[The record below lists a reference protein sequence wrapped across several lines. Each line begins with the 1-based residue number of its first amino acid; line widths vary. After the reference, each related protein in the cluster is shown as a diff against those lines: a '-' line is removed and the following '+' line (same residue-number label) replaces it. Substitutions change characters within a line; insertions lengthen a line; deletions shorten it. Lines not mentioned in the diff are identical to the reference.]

1 MRLLFFSMWY
11 TPEPVGKPHS
21 LAKELKALGHDVTV
35 VTGFPNYPE
44 GSVYPDYRKPSAF
57 LVERIDGIKI
67 VRVRCMIDRSTSAVK
82 RLLSML
88 SYSVL
93 SFLAA
98 TLLDGRY
105 DMVWSYQIG
114 LPGSMY
120 SILKGIPH
128 VHEVQDLW
136 PEWGQGS
143 LGGMNGVLVKAL
155 IGFQRVIYLQATAIS
170 TISKGFAKKISTV
183 YGIAISKI
191 HVLPN
196 WADEKAFGR
205 KENSGHTRSEF
216 GLNEDFVVTYGGN
229 IGTAQGLEALVNA
242 ASALKGT
249 GCRVVI
255 AGDGVAKNKLE
266 RLSSELGASNII
278 YLPRLSPDRMG
289 ALLSVS
295 DVLYIGLS
303 RGEKYE
309 ITIPSKTY
317 AYLSAGK
324 PILASAEGDVADML
338 RNVGAGITCDAEDSV
353 QIGCAICA
361 FMKMT
366 KQELNDMGDKA
377 LYAASERFSGN
388 AVARHY
394 EELLENLLRKQ

>member
-21 LAKELKALGHDVTV
+21 LAKELKAFGHDVTV

-44 GSVYPDYRKPSAF
+44 GSVYTDYKKSNAF

-88 SYSVL
+88 SYSIL

-98 TLLDGRY
+98 TLLGGRY
-105 DMVWSYQIG
+105 DAVWSYQIG

-120 SILKGIPH
+120 SMLKGIPH
-128 VHEVQDLW
+128 LHEVQDLW
-136 PEWGQGS
+136 PAWGQGS
-143 LGGMNGVLVKAL
+143 LGGMNGVLAKVL
-155 IGFQRVIYLQATAIS
+155 VGFQRVIYLQATSIS
-170 TISKGFAKKISTV
+170 TISKGFAKKISIV
-183 YGIAISKI
+183 YGITFSKI

-196 WADEKAFGR
+196 WADGKAFGR

-216 GLNEDFVVTYGGN
+216 GLGEDFIVTYGGN

-242 ASALKGT
+242 ASALKDA
-249 GCRVVI
+249 GCSFVI

-266 RLSSELGASNII
+266 RLSSELGASNIVYI
-278 YLPRLSPDRMG
+278 PRLTPDRMG
-289 ALLSVS
+289 ALLSIS

-303 RGEKYE
+303 RGDKYE

-324 PILASAEGDVADML
+324 PILASAGGDVADLL
-338 RNVGAGITCDAEDSV
+338 RTVGAGITCDAEDPV
-353 QIGCAICA
+353 QIERAIRA

-366 KQELNDMGDKA
+366 KQGLNEMGEKA
-377 LYAASERFSGN
+377 FHAAAEKFSGN
-388 AVARHY
+388 VVARHY
-394 EELLENLLRKQ
+394 EELLESL

>member
-11 TPEPVGKPHS
+11 SPEPVGKPHS
-21 LAKELKALGHDVTV
+21 LAKELSALGHKITV

-44 GSVYPDYRKPSAF
+44 GSIYPNYRKLGAF
-57 LVERIDGIKI
+57 FVERIDGIEVI
-67 VRVRCMIDRSTSAVK
+67 RVRCIIDRSTNAAK

-88 SYSVL
+88 SYSIL
-93 SFLAA
+93 SFLAII
-98 TLLDGRY
+98 LLGKRY
-105 DMVWSYQIG
+105 DAVWSYQIG

-120 SILKGIPH
+120 SILKDIPH

-143 LGGMNGVLVKAL
+143 LDGMNGVLAKAL

-205 KENSGHTRSEF
+205 DENSGHKRSEF
-216 GLNEDFVVTYGGN
+216 GLNEDFIVTYGGN
-229 IGTAQGLEALVNA
+229 IGTAQGLEALIKA
-242 ASALKGT
+242 ASALKDA
-249 GCRVVI
+249 GCHVVI
-255 AGDGVAKNKLE
+255 AGDGVEKTRLEKL
-266 RLSSELGASNII
+266 SNELGASNITFF
-278 YLPRLSPDRMG
+278 PRLPPGKMG

-303 RGEKYE
+303 RGDKYTV
-309 ITIPSKTY
+309 TIPSKTY

-324 PILASAEGDVADML
+324 PILASAEGDVAYL
-338 RNVGAGITCDAEDSV
+338 IRSIGAGIACDAEDSD
-353 QIGCAICA
+353 QIRDAICA
-361 FMKMT
+361 FKNMT
-366 KQELNDMGDKA
+366 EHELKEIGDKA
-377 LYAASERFSGN
+377 YRAAKEKFSGKV
-388 AVARHY
+388 VARNY
-394 EELLENLLRKQ
+394 EELLENLS